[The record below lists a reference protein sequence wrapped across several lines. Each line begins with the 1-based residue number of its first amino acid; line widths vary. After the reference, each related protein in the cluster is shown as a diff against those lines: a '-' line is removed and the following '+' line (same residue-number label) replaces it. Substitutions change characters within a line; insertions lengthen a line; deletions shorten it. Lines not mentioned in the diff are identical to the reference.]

1 MIANRARDFSLRPDR
16 FDLTRLVWALALS
29 VALHLLLWGGYA
41 VGKKFNLWERL
52 PLPAWFQKLTQP
64 VARAKSE
71 TKPPLDREPPLIFVD
86 VSSAQATSEAPKDAP
101 FYSDKNSQAAN
112 PEPELDTNVPKITG
126 TQPDVPKTED
136 VERNKFDR
144 LMPDP
149 VPPAPEPEPEPV
161 QVARANPAPPPGDL
175 TLAKPEL
182 NPRPDTSTP
191 ARPRPRT
198 IREAMARQPEQL
210 PGRKLQQEGGV
221 RRQQLVPSFDA
232 KATPFGAYDRAF
244 IDAVSSRWY
253 DLLDNMSYDGYRRG
267 KVVLQFNLNYDG
279 RITEMNV
286 MENTVTEMLS
296 LLCQKAVLDPAPFDK
311 WPREMRLMVGSDHRR
326 ITFTFYYH

>member
-1 MIANRARDFSLRPDR
+1 MMANRARDFSLRPDR
-16 FDLTRLVWALALS
+16 FELTRLVWALVIS
-29 VALHLLLWGGYA
+29 VATHLLLWGGYT
-41 VGKKFNLWERL
+41 VGQRLNLWERL
-52 PLPAWFQKLTQP
+52 PLPTWVQKLAQP
-64 VARAKSE
+64 VARAKTE
-71 TKPPLDREPPLIFVD
+71 PQPTIDREPPLMFVD
-86 VSSAQATSEAPKDAP
+86 VSSAQATSEAPKDALL
-101 FYSDKNSQAAN
+101 YSDKNSQAAN
-112 PEPELDTNVPKITG
+112 PEPDLNTNVPKITG

-149 VPPAPEPEPEPV
+149 APPATEPEPV
-161 QVARANPAPPPGDL
+161 QVARANPSPPPGDL
-175 TLAKPEL
+175 TLGKPEL
-182 NPRPDTSTP
+182 TPRPDTSTP
-191 ARPRPRT
+191 VRPRPRT

-210 PGRKLQQEGGV
+210 PGQKMRQEGGV
-221 RRQQLVPSFDA
+221 RRQQLVPAFDA